1 MVLQGFT
8 CSYYSLSSFFC
19 MCILIFMIL
28 LLSTIIYIYAE
39 LSRYVG
45 LWRQSNLREG
55 GPSWCFSFPFPSRV
69 YFANCNWLVEKW
81 TQLKCWSYPIMVFR
95 QWRPWFPTSL
105 GFPRFP
111 LISIDF
117 HWLPDPFSLE
127 PSSNSLER
135 AQAFP
140 CVAPWRWWEATV
152 RRTAWCGT
160 SGIPARPGVKNSG
173 MFGRGSDWPRQTTHI
188 YICCLYLFIFTYW
201 HICICICICII
212 VYV

>member
-1 MVLQGFT
+1 MLNYQRV
-8 CSYYSLSSFFC
+8 
-19 MCILIFMIL
+19 
-28 LLSTIIYIYAE
+28 STIICWVIAE
-39 LSRYVG
+39 CGSM
-45 LWRQSNLREG
+45 WQSNLREG
-55 GPSWCFSFPFPSRV
+55 GSLWCFSFPFPSRA
-69 YFANCNWLVEKW
+69 YFANCKWPVKKW

-105 GFPRFP
+105 GFPRNFQWFP
-111 LISIDF
+111 VISIDLLWF
-117 HWLPDPFSLE
+117 PDPFSLE

-188 YICCLYLFIFTYW
+188 YVSMYLCIYVIYMLFIFTYI
-201 HICICICICII
+201 HIYIHIHIH
-212 VYV
+212 VYVYVYVYV